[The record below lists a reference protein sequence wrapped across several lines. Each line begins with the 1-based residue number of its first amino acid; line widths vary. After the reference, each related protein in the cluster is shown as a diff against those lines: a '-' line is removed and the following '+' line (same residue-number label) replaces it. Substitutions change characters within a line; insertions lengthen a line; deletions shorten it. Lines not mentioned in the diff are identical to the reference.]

1 MDDRD
6 SETRPPGEGALQ
18 QAIGRQIREFRTALG
33 MTVAELGRQSELS
46 AGAISKIE
54 RGLTPPSLTSLS
66 AIAGALAVPVT
77 ALFRKHEEQRDASY
91 VEAGKGLVIERRG
104 TRVGHRYELL
114 GHTISGR
121 VAIEPYLVTLTEESE
136 VFPLFQHAGIEFI
149 HLLEGEV
156 VYRAAGSDLPPATRR
171 LAALRRR
178 RGARP
183 RGARAAAGPHAG
195 DHLAA
200 RRRAVSRRRKILL
213 AAFAWIALLFGA
225 ATLWQSGRPEDR
237 YAHVLLLDPKTGKTL
252 HGRSSTAA
260 TRVAALLSG
269 GRVAV
274 ATLDSCPDGKGGSLT
289 VFDATLERVV
299 PHRAARALR
308 RGAPRPGRAAGAAR
322 RAPPGPAPS
331 TSNTTSGHA
340 RRTGK
345 LVESADE
352 DVALGLVN
360 RLTPYD
366 AAGAHALDARL
377 LRRPA
382 RCWSMRATAA
392 SP

>member
-18 QAIGRQIREFRTALG
+18 EAIGRQIREFRTALG
-33 MTVAELGRQSELS
+33 MTVAELGRQSDLS

-136 VFPLFQHAGIEFI
+136 VFPLFQHAG
-149 HLLEGEV
+149 HRVHPPARGRGRLPRGRL
-156 VYRAAGSDLPPATRR
+156 DLPPEAGR

-178 RGARP
+178 RRARP
-183 RGARAAAGPHAG
+183 RGARAAPDPHAG

-200 RRRAVSRRRKILL
+200 GRRAVSRRPQASSLSVL
-213 AAFAWIALLFGA
+213 GVVVLLFGA

-237 YAHVLLLDPKTGKTL
+237 YAHVLLLDPKTGETL
-252 HGRSSTAA
+252 HRQILDGGYAIAAAARAADGSRSRRWTAAPTGRAARSPSSTRRSNTCHA
-260 TRVAALLSG
+260 
-269 GRVAV
+269 
-274 ATLDSCPDGKGGSLT
+274 
-289 VFDATLERVV
+289 
-299 PHRAARALR
+299 PHARALR
-308 RGAPRPGRAAGAAR
+308 RGAPRRR
-322 RAPPGPAPS
+322 RACGSCVGDPPGPAP
-331 TSNTTSGHA
+331 
-340 RRTGK
+340 
-345 LVESADE
+345 VFEE
-352 DVALGLVN
+352 
-360 RLTPYD
+360 
-366 AAGAHALDARL
+366 
-377 LRRPA
+377 
-382 RCWSMRATAA
+382 AT
-392 SP
+392 